1 MLKELHIQNFKSHK
15 DTHLLLRG
23 LNVLCGQNG
32 VGKSSVIQ
40 CLLLLKQT
48 YDNNQLDKI
57 LNLNK
62 PLCYIGKAK
71 DALYQNADTETLS
84 FKVIEDEF
92 EGIFS
97 YEVQNLIHDYL
108 KLVSLP
114 IGKDALE
121 ISLLN
126 KPFIFLSASRFGST
140 ESYVTNDFA
149 IENKQLSIERGKG
162 ELTAQFLYIYQRK
175 AVIEALKHPS
185 EPDSSLLEQVTAW
198 EREISKGV
206 NVVPVKEGNDYK
218 IKFSFNTPEGKTD
231 DFDAENVGFGLS
243 YILPLLVAI
252 LSADKGSLIL
262 IENPEAH
269 LHPNGIAKL
278 TELICLAAQADI
290 QIILETHSDHVING
304 ILVQCKRFEEA
315 EKGIARQNVAIYHF
329 DRDET
334 KHCTDVK
341 NINIEENGLIRY
353 TPKGF
358 FDQFTIDRKYLMG
371 F

>member
-1 MLKELHIQNFKSHK
+1 
-15 DTHLLLRG
+15 
-23 LNVLCGQNG
+23 
-32 VGKSSVIQ
+32 
-40 CLLLLKQT
+40 LKQT
-48 YDNNQLDKI
+48 YDNNQLDKV
-57 LNLNK
+57 LTLNK
-62 PLCYIGKAK
+62 PLCYIGRAK
-71 DALYQNADTETLS
+71 DALYQNADRETIS
-84 FKVIEDEF
+84 FKLIEDDF
-92 EGIFS
+92 EGFWV
-97 YEVQNLIHDYL
+97 YDAHNLTFDYL
-108 KLVSLP
+108 KLASKP
-114 IGKDALE
+114 INRDTLE
-121 ISLLN
+121 TSLLN
-126 KPFIFLSASRFGST
+126 RPFTFLSAARFGST

-162 ELTAQFLYIYQRK
+162 ELTAQFLYVYQRK
-175 AVIEALKHPS
+175 AVINALKHPS

-198 EREISKGV
+198 EREISKSV
-206 NVVPVKEGNDYK
+206 NVVPIQEGNEYK
-218 IKFSFNTPEGKTD
+218 IKFSFNTPDGKTD
-231 DFDAENVGFGLS
+231 EFDAENVGFGLS

-252 LSADKGSLIL
+252 LSAEKGSLIL

-278 TELICLAAQADI
+278 TELMCLAAQAGI

-315 EKGIARQNVAIYHF
+315 QTGIARQNVAIYHF
-329 DRDET
+329 DRDDS

-341 NINIEENGLIRY
+341 EIKIEQNGLIRY

>member
-1 MLKELHIQNFKSHK
+1 MLKELHIQNFKSHE
-15 DTHLLLRG
+15 DTRLLLRG

-48 YDNNQLDKI
+48 FDNNQLDKI
-57 LNLNK
+57 LTLNK
-62 PLCYIGKAK
+62 PLCYIGRAK
-71 DALYQNADTETLS
+71 DALYQKADTDTLA
-84 FKVIEDEF
+84 FRLIEEDF
-92 EGIFS
+92 EGFWS
-97 YEVQNLIHDYL
+97 YDAHNLTFDYL
-108 KLVSLP
+108 KLDSKP
-114 IGKDALE
+114 INRDILE
-121 ISLLN
+121 TSFLN
-126 KPFIFLSASRFGST
+126 KPFTFLSASRLGST

-149 IENKQLSIERGKG
+149 VENNQLSIERGKG
-162 ELTAQFLYIYQRK
+162 ELTAQFLYIYQKK
-175 AVIEALKHPS
+175 AIIDALKHPS

-218 IKFSFNTPEGKTD
+218 IKFSFNTPDGKTD
-231 DFDAENVGFGLS
+231 EFDAENVGFGLS

-278 TELICLAAQADI
+278 TELMCLAAQAGI
-290 QIILETHSDHVING
+290 QIIIETHSDHVING
-304 ILVQCKRFEEA
+304 ILVQCKRFEETQN
-315 EKGIARQNVAIYHF
+315 GIARQNVAIYHF

-334 KHCTDVK
+334 KHCTAVK
-341 NINIEENGLIRY
+341 NIEIEENGLVRY

>member
-1 MLKELHIQNFKSHK
+1 
-15 DTHLLLRG
+15 
-23 LNVLCGQNG
+23 LCGQNG

-48 YDNNQLDKI
+48 YDNNQLDKV

-71 DALYQNADTETLS
+71 DAIYQKADSDILS
-84 FKVIEDEF
+84 FRLIEDNF
-92 EGIFS
+92 KGFWS
-97 YEVQNLIHDYL
+97 YDVQNLTIDYL
-108 KLVSLP
+108 KLDSKP
-114 IGKDALE
+114 ILKEELE
-121 ISLLN
+121 TSLLSR
-126 KPFIFLSASRFGST
+126 PFIFLSASRFGST
-140 ESYVTNDFA
+140 ENYVSNDFA
-149 IENKQLSIERGKG
+149 VENKQLSIERGKG
-162 ELTAQFLYIYQRK
+162 ELTAQFLYSYRTK
-175 AVIEALKHPS
+175 SVIDTLKHPS

-206 NVVPVKEGNDYK
+206 NVVPVKDGNDYK
-218 IKFSFNTPEGKTD
+218 IKFSFNTPDGKTD
-231 DFDAENVGFGLS
+231 EFNAENVGFGLS

-278 TELICLAAQADI
+278 TELMCLAAQAGI
-290 QIILETHSDHVING
+290 QIILETHSDHVINC
-304 ILVQCKRFEEA
+304 ILVQCKKFEETQ
-315 EKGIARQNVAIYHF
+315 KGIARQNVAIYHF
-329 DRDET
+329 DRNDST
-334 KHCTDVK
+334 HSTDAK
-341 NINIEENGLIRY
+341 NIKIEENGLVRY

>member
-1 MLKELHIQNFKSHK
+1 MLKELHIHHFKSHK
-15 DTHLLLRG
+15 DTTLHLSG

-40 CLLLLKQT
+40 SLLLLKQT
-48 YDNNQLDKI
+48 YDNKQLDKV

-71 DALYQNADTETLS
+71 DALYQKADTDTLS
-84 FKVIEDEF
+84 FRLIEDDF
-92 EGIFS
+92 DGFWS
-97 YEVQNLIHDYL
+97 YEVQNLTYDYL
-108 KLVSLP
+108 KLIAPP
-114 IGKDALE
+114 IEKDALDK
-121 ISLLN
+121 SFLN
-126 KPFIFLSASRFGST
+126 KPFIFLSASRLGST
-140 ESYVTNDFA
+140 ENYISNDFA
-149 IENKQLSIERGKG
+149 VENGQLSLERGRG
-162 ELTAQFLYIYQRK
+162 ELTAQFLYIYRTK
-175 AVIEALKHPS
+175 AVIEGLKHPS

-218 IKFSFNTPEGKTD
+218 IKFSFNTPDGKTD
-231 DFDAENVGFGLS
+231 EFNAENVGFGLS

-269 LHPNGIAKL
+269 LHPNGVAKL
-278 TELICLAAQADI
+278 TELMCLAAQSGI

-304 ILVQCKRFEEA
+304 ILVQCKQFEEA
-315 EKGIARQNVAIYHF
+315 QNGIARQNVAIYHF
-329 DRDET
+329 DRDDT

-341 NINIEENGLIRY
+341 AIKIEENGFVRY